1 VIKHKRWSLKR
12 RLFAAISLL
21 VMCSILLI
29 SSLTYSRYT
38 EDFSEKSSKQIQQL
52 IEQLAI
58 NTDTYINELFRLC
71 LSPYYREDVMKQLEH
86 TPANKQEKLEKK
98 RVIEGFLRE
107 VMTIPRN
114 DIMRVY
120 ILTDDIYDST
130 KTLHSLDFSSNS
142 FKDKPWYKEAVSTND
157 TVFIPVYTEQYGGY
171 NQSIF
176 SVVQKLKSLK
186 DTNRVLGVIR
196 VDANYAGIEDVCDKV
211 SIMDNS
217 ALFIVDSS
225 NNVIYK
231 NSNLPAET
239 SAENIFNLAHHM
251 SNTYITTEL
260 NNKTYI
266 INSQKVASTNW
277 TIIAVNSYDDLT
289 KDIAMTRNYTLLLT
303 FLCSA
308 VGAAIAVIFVR
319 RFLGPLYKTVAL
331 MRCVQ
336 SGNLT
341 VRADTSSAD
350 EIAYL
355 NESFNEMLS
364 RIQTMIERDKRLTK
378 QVFEAK
384 YLQKEA
390 QYDALYNQIR
400 PHFLFNTLNTISLL
414 IKCKRDTEAIKSID
428 ELSVMLRGM
437 INTDKDITLAA
448 ELKIVESYLSLQERR
463 RDSLSYSIEL
473 DPAHKDYMLPAL
485 TVQPIVENAYIHG
498 CDPKSDPAVIRISTF
513 GDDEHLYI
521 RVEDNGIGMDAEQL
535 NILIESQ
542 EENIESTNKPQTSLG
557 IGLVNISKRIKL
569 KFGDE
574 YGLQISSEPNK
585 GTLVTVL
592 LPSERRLLCIKR

>member
-1 VIKHKRWSLKR
+1 MKHKRWSLKR

-21 VMCSILLI
+21 VMCSILLV

-38 EDFSEKSSKQIQQL
+38 EDFSEKSSKQLQQL

-71 LSPYYREDVMKQLEH
+71 LSPYYREDVMKQLELK
-86 TPANKQEKLEKK
+86 PSNSQEKLEKK
-98 RVIEGFLRE
+98 RAIEGFLRE
-107 VMTIPRN
+107 VMTIPRQ
-114 DIMRVY
+114 DILRVY

-142 FKDKPWYKEAVSTND
+142 FKDKPWYDEAVSTNE

-171 NQSIF
+171 DQSIF

-211 SIMDNS
+211 SVLDNS

-231 NSNLPAET
+231 NSNLPTEI
-239 SAENIFNLAHHM
+239 SAENLFNLAQHM
-251 SNTYITTEL
+251 SNTYMTTKL
-260 NNKTYI
+260 NNKMYI
-266 INSQKVASTNW
+266 INSQEITSTDW

-289 KDIAMTRNYTLLLT
+289 KDIAITRHYTLLLT
-303 FLCSA
+303 ILCSA
-308 VGAAIAVIFVR
+308 VGVTIAVLFVR
-319 RFLGPLYKTVAL
+319 RFLGPLYKTVDL

-336 SGNLT
+336 SGDLT

-355 NESFNEMLS
+355 NESFNEMLA
-364 RIQTMIERDKRLTK
+364 RIQTMIDRDTRLTK
-378 QVFEAK
+378 QVYEAK

-437 INTDKDITLAA
+437 INTDRDITLAA
-448 ELKIVESYLSLQERR
+448 ELKIVESYLSLQKRR

-473 DPAHKDYMLPAL
+473 DPAHREYTLPAL

-498 CDPKSDPAVIRISTF
+498 CDPKSDPAGIRISTSS
-513 GDDEHLYI
+513 DDEHLYI

-535 NILIESQ
+535 NTLMQSLQ
-542 EENIESTNKPQTSLG
+542 DTENTNEPQTSLG

-569 KFGDE
+569 KFGDA
-574 YGLQISSEPNK
+574 YGLQMTSEPNK
-585 GTLVTVL
+585 GTIVTVL
-592 LPSERRLLCIKR
+592 LPSERRL

>member
-1 VIKHKRWSLKR
+1 MPHKRWSLKR

-71 LSPYYREDVMKQLEH
+71 LSPYYREDVMKQLAH
-86 TPANKQEKLEKK
+86 TPSNNQEKLEKK

-114 DIMRVY
+114 DILRVY

-130 KTLHSLDFSSNS
+130 KTLHSLDFSSSS
-142 FKDKPWYKEAVSTND
+142 FKDKPWYEEAVSTNE
-157 TVFIPVYTEQYGGY
+157 TVFIPVYTEEHGGY

-176 SVVQKLKSLK
+176 SVVQNLKSLK

-211 SIMDNS
+211 SIMENS

-225 NNVIYK
+225 NNMIYK
-231 NSNLPAET
+231 NSHLPADVSVERI
-239 SAENIFNLAHHM
+239 SDLAH
-251 SNTYITTEL
+251 SITNTYLTTEL
-260 NNKTYI
+260 NGKTYI
-266 INSQKVASTNW
+266 INSQKITSTDW
-277 TIIAVNSYDDLT
+277 TIIAVNSFNDLT

-303 FLCSA
+303 VLCSA

-319 RFLGPLYKTVAL
+319 RFLGPLYKTVDL

-336 SGNLT
+336 SGDLS

-364 RIQTMIERDKRLTK
+364 RIQTMIERDTRLTK
-378 QVFEAK
+378 QVYEAK

-414 IKCKRDTEAIKSID
+414 IKCKRDTEAIKSIE

-448 ELKIVESYLSLQERR
+448 EMKIVESYLSLQKRR

-473 DPAHKDYMLPAL
+473 EPALREYMLPAL

-498 CDPKSDPAVIRISTF
+498 CDPKGDPAVIRISTF
-513 GDDEHLYI
+513 SDDEYLYI
-521 RVEDNGIGMDAEQL
+521 RVEDNGIGIEKEQL
-535 NILIESQ
+535 DTIVQNLQNSEDIAE
-542 EENIESTNKPQTSLG
+542 PQTSLG

-574 YGLQISSEPNK
+574 YGLQISSEPSK
-585 GTLVTVL
+585 GTVVTVS
-592 LPSERRLLCIKR
+592 LPSERRL